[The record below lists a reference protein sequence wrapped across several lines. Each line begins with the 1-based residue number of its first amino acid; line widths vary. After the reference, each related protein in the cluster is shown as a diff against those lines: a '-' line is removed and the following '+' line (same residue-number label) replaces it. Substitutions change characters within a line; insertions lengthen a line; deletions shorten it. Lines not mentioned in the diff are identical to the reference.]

1 MSERPLVWIITGT
14 SSGIGREIT
23 LAALKRGDHV
33 IATARPQSMSK
44 LDDLEVLGADIL
56 ELDVTDS
63 CEKLQQIANRAVE
76 IHGRVDI
83 VVNNAGYGHNVPV
96 EEMTHEESVRQFHTN
111 FFGGVNVAR
120 AFLPFM
126 RKERTGTIVWIGSTL
141 GWTPSVLGSGMYSAT
156 KAAMRV
162 ISQSLNAEISHLG
175 LRSIHVD
182 LGWFRT
188 AVCSPTNLITSASRI
203 ADYDSLMA
211 PVRAQL
217 NSFDRTQP
225 GDPVKGAEILVDLV
239 RGEGVAKGRE
249 VPPVIGLGQDY
260 YLSVKQA
267 CKNTLEELEEWQAV
281 SCSTD
286 IEPAAFP

>member
-83 VVNNAGYGHNVPV
+83 VVNNAGKRIPY
-96 EEMTHEESVRQFHTN
+96 STN